1 MTLRWPCPPGSVG
14 LWCPK
19 STCQGLDACLPGNAW
34 LAACVPGECRR
45 YISQALSPAPPTLC
59 LRLALAAA
67 EPKHLVQQALVG
79 ELRGAHGEFGRGGG
93 SDRGKERSDRHQEVR
108 QGQPKA
114 GPDGACSAKPV
125 ACVLSLLCRYSRGLA
140 CPEHKQPTPCLHMC
154 AYYCAARAT
163 RCQRLHAHARMHHCS
178 AQAGAHTDTHTRA
191 HGCGRRCVK
200 CRERERHT
208 QIHTC
213 VHMGVAMSTVRSS
226 SISVSTPSVPA
237 CTCWGSSGAA
247 AGHSLRRHWG
257 ICWGGGKA
265 FVEAAVGR
273 Q

>member
-114 GPDGACSAKPV
+114 GPMVRARRSLLRACSACC
-125 ACVLSLLCRYSRGLA
+125 AGTAGDWLALSTSN
-140 CPEHKQPTPCLHMC
+140 Q
-154 AYYCAARAT
+154 
-163 RCQRLHAHARMHHCS
+163 LHACTCAHIIALPGRPAANACMHTPACTIAVRKQART
-178 AQAGAHTDTHTRA
+178 QTHTR
-191 HGCGRRCVK
+191 
-200 CRERERHT
+200 
-208 QIHTC
+208 
-213 VHMGVAMSTVRSS
+213 VHMGVA
-226 SISVSTPSVPA
+226 
-237 CTCWGSSGAA
+237 
-247 AGHSLRRHWG
+247 AG
-257 ICWGGGKA
+257 
-265 FVEAAVGR
+265 V
-273 Q
+273 